1 MLTYQLQEVRTR
13 RAIEEKE
20 RIKSM
25 RVLIGFGIGF
35 FFGALFGVVLTA
47 VLVAHRDEDDM
58 L

>member
-1 MLTYQLQEVRTR
+1 
-13 RAIEEKE
+13 
-20 RIKSM
+20 M
-25 RVLIGFGIGF
+25 RVLVSFGIGF

>member
-13 RAIEEKE
+13 RTTEEKE
-20 RIKSM
+20 RAEVKMIIAF
-25 RVLIGFGIGF
+25 LAGL

>member
-1 MLTYQLQEVRTR
+1 MKMIVAFLAGL
-13 RAIEEKE
+13 
-20 RIKSM
+20 
-25 RVLIGFGIGF
+25 